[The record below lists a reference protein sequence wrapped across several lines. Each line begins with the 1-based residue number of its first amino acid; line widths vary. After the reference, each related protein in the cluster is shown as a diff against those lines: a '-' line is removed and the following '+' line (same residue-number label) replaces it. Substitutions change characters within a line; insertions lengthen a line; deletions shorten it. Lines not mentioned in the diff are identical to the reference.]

1 MVSIEHLSLVNTN
14 DTETQDEELASDS
27 DVRIVLSYKTPRK
40 DVLDVHALE
49 LFFLIPS
56 QLILYGH
63 LLHKQTNPV

>member
-1 MVSIEHLSLVNTN
+1 MSLVNTN

-56 QLILYGH
+56 KLILHGH